1 MPNYYAHMV
10 YGEAVYHALPEAL
23 QARIEPGM
31 EAYILG
37 LFGPDPFLFLMS
49 GLQQARR
56 VHRGPGKIP
65 AQLYRQ
71 AVAEHWNME
80 QVFCATLHW
89 TVRAIPMCCKTAVRS
104 AAMLPLRRALTEC

>member
-71 AVAEHWNME
+71 AVALW
-80 QVFCATLHW
+80 CW
-89 TVRAIPMCCKTAVRS
+89 TELGKK
-104 AAMLPLRRALTEC
+104 LRLAELYRTGYNIIKVSNGEMPSDR

>member
-1 MPNYYAHMV
+1 MKETAGQADFLRLAWPGQHYSGGNGMPNYYAHMV

-71 AVAEHWNME
+71 AVAERC
-80 QVFCATLHW
+80 V
-89 TVRAIPMCCKTAVRS
+89 
-104 AAMLPLRRALTEC
+104 